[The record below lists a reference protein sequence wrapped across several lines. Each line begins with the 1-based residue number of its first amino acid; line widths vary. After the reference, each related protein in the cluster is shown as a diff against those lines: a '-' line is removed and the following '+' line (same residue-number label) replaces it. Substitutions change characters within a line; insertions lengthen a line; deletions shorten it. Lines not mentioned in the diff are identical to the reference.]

1 VVHYGVGEY
10 FDLHHDSSTKFQ
22 KRKITFLIYLNE
34 VTEGGET
41 FFPLLGGGTNVED
54 VDVEEDGDVDN
65 KDKKIAKKSTVPMNQ
80 IIHEVLSSSA
90 AAAVSSPSKGGKGGL
105 ESGLLVKPKLGSAVL
120 FVNLNNKGDPIPK
133 VSPTHR
139 LTLCIILINYMLI
152 LCLVCVGGGGGV
164 FYMIQ

>member
-90 AAAVSSPSKGGKGGL
+90 AAASSHNTSPSKGGGGGGGGL

-120 FVNLNNKGDPIPK
+120 FVNLNDKGDPIPK

-139 LTLCIILINYMLI
+139 LALCIFN
-152 LCLVCVGGGGGV
+152 
-164 FYMIQ
+164 